1 MNGESF
7 GRKEMK
13 DSMNLLWL
21 VTYELETWFAKIIA
35 DLNLCFSLF
44 FLDELLFYKIASS
57 VFTAKI
63 SAGEA
68 EDAT

>member
-1 MNGESF
+1 
-7 GRKEMK
+7 
-13 DSMNLLWL
+13 MNLLWL
-21 VTYELETWFAKIIA
+21 VPYELETLFAKIIA